1 MNLDC
6 QLGWIC
12 CHLGNRCLGMA
23 MRVFPEFTETPPLP
37 GAEERLWECFQSL
50 QWPTPPYTHTPTV
63 LRTTIPGFQSLQRPP
78 RHTSHDYAG
87 NHSWGWGSKMNKEEK
102 EEGNWSSVCVPRASG
117 QHANLVPDFTA
128 HAFTSWRTTFFL
140 KLWAKISHDSLRS
153 LFTDFFVMVIKNIST
168 MTFIYSVAFQ
178 VWIYAFK
185 HQK

>member
-23 MRVFPEFTETPPLP
+23 IRVFPDFTKTAHSWGWRMAMRVFPEFTETAPHTHPDC
-37 GAEERLWECFQSL
+37 AE
-50 QWPTPPYTHTPTV
+50 
-63 LRTTIPGFQSLQRPP
+63 
-78 RHTSHDYAG
+78 

-102 EEGNWSSVCVPRASG
+102 EEGSWASVCVLRASG
-117 QHANLVPDFTA
+117 QVASLVPDFTA
-128 HAFTSWRTTFFL
+128 HALTWRITFFL

-153 LFTDFFVMVIKNIST
+153 YYTDFFVMVIKNIST

-178 VWIYAFK
+178 VWIYIHLNNK
-185 HQK
+185 NNH